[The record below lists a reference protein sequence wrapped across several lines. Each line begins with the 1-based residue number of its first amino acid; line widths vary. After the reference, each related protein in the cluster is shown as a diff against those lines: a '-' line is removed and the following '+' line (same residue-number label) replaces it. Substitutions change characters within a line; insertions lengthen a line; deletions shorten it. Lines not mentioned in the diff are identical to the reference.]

1 LKIRVV
7 LFFSF
12 DTLELLADSACY
24 FDSDCV
30 VKGFF
35 FGNYYLQWTIIKE
48 KMAELAPERPLET
61 VVPPS
66 VPATLGKSPKSGRE
80 INVELLV
87 KQIKDFAESKDCP
100 QALREPL
107 QKYVAP
113 GVQKGFELLT
123 KLIPHLQMI
132 WAKLNEFWVKL
143 QPYKPELLGP
153 GLMGL
158 IMCFFGGSFLTLIA
172 AYEAFKLTSSQTIV
186 DNCTL
191 LWEDFQKVRDANE
204 KDNLK
209 DENND
214 GIPDVQQ
221 TASGKE
227 LLQRKMFLFLKTVD
241 PHRIGI
247 AVAALN
253 TGFLAII
260 ATLKLEF
267 AKTITLGNSI
277 YDTIEPP
284 LDKYLYPHVERAFVS
299 IVPKEYVKWC
309 KPTFQAIIR
318 SFVLSWAW
326 FLQRIISAFH
336 SSIKGGLM
344 FSRNILEYLSKMG
357 IYHLDHE
364 NTYIDEIVGVAVAML
379 GLIFQLRYGFRLPF
393 PLNLLLFPFSIMEW
407 MLMWMVGR

>member
-1 LKIRVV
+1 
-7 LFFSF
+7 
-12 DTLELLADSACY
+12 
-24 FDSDCV
+24 
-30 VKGFF
+30 
-35 FGNYYLQWTIIKE
+35 
-48 KMAELAPERPLET
+48 MAELVSDRPLET
-61 VVPPS
+61 AVPLS
-66 VPATLGKSPKSGRE
+66 VPATAALKSPKSGGE
-80 INVELLV
+80 INVELLI

-113 GVQKGFELLT
+113 GVQKAFEGLT
-123 KLIPHLQMI
+123 KLIPQLQII
-132 WAKLNEFWVKL
+132 WGKLQEFWVKL
-143 QPYKPELLGP
+143 KPYKPELLGP
-153 GLMGL
+153 GLVGL

-172 AYEAFKLTSSQTIV
+172 AYEAFKLTSSTVIM

-191 LWEDFQKVRDANE
+191 LWEDFQKVREANE
-204 KDNLK
+204 KDNVK
-209 DENND
+209 DENKD

-227 LLQRKMFLFLKTVD
+227 LIQRKMFLFLKTVD
-241 PHRIGI
+241 PQRIGV
-247 AVAALN
+247 AFAALN

-277 YDTIEPP
+277 YSVIEPP
-284 LDKYLYPHVERAFVS
+284 LDKYLYPHVEKVFISV
-299 IVPKEYVKWC
+299 VPNDYVKWC

-357 IYHLDHE
+357 IYHIDHE
-364 NTYIDEIVGVAVAML
+364 TTYIDEVVGVVVAMI
-379 GLIFQLRYGFRLPF
+379 GLVFQLRYGFRLPF

-407 MLMWMVGR
+407 MLMWMVSGR